1 MSAWSLRA
9 SLGPRERSA
18 NRVQKRGERSNPP
31 GMAASSGDLEA
42 VSSSLWT
49 TKEALR
55 QPWTVQERASQ
66 YTRHVPQNQ
75 HLCGSADTR
84 SGYYPHY
91 YPHFM
96 LAAGGRR
103 WTAVEGGRARALR
116 SLAGALRI
124 PPPSKLGLRPSPR
137 GSSLRSLSC
146 SAKLPSAPPSTG
158 PALRWAFPWGL
169 RYRRP
174 VDKGSMVQR
183 SRVPCTAPTARSW
196 RGESRGS
203 CRDKSVR

>member
-91 YPHFM
+91 YPHCL

-103 WTAVEGGRARALR
+103 RTALDGAGWRAERASAHRPRRCAADAAAAEAARCARSPARLR
-116 SLAGALRI
+116 HQRAASHGA
-124 PPPSKLGLRPSPR
+124 P
-137 GSSLRSLSC
+137 
-146 SAKLPSAPPSTG
+146 
-158 PALRWAFPWGL
+158 LRWAFRWGL
-169 RYRRP
+169 RYRWP
-174 VDKGSMVQR
+174 VDKGSRVNGSQHRPYGTVRTRRKPRR
-183 SRVPCTAPTARSW
+183 SRR
-196 RGESRGS
+196 ESG
-203 CRDKSVR
+203 V